1 MSRKKNRA
9 QLQHTSAYFVK
20 VLKDDQTQ
28 SGQGIL
34 IDISETGSQLSSNLP
49 FKKDE
54 IAKLFWT
61 PLLGVPALELEGICM
76 WSAGN
81 KAGFRFQNLSKKV
94 GCVLKSVVTFQL
106 GQEKQ
111 NKTSSK

>member
-20 VLKDDQTQ
+20 VIKDDQSQ

-34 IDISETGSQLSSNLP
+34 IDISETGSQLSSSVP
-49 FKKDE
+49 FRKDE
-54 IAKLFWT
+54 TAKLFWT

-76 WSAGN
+76 WSEGN

-94 GCVLKSVVTFQL
+94 TCVLKSVVAFQL

-111 NKTSSK
+111 GPLSSK